1 MALRLGHSIACRG
14 SVSVILIF
22 LLVMMG
28 LAIGWSAQ
36 MILGRRENWVEALLA
51 ATIGSLVGG
60 LILNLLLGEGL
71 ELRPSGPIGAFVGAI
86 LVLWIWSTIRG
97 RE

>member
-1 MALRLGHSIACRG
+1 M
-14 SVSVILIF
+14 ILIF
-22 LLVMMG
+22 VLVMIG
-28 LAIGWSAQ
+28 LAIGWVAQ
-36 MILGRRENWVEALLA
+36 LVLGRRENWVEALLA

-71 ELRPSGPIGAFVGAI
+71 ELRPSGPIGALVGAI
-86 LVLWIWSTIRG
+86 LVLWIWGAIRG